1 MKSGIFIDGDNMNPK
16 YYSHVEDISKS
27 EGKNTIIVK
36 KVYGDFSEDNMKQW
50 KKTCLDYGLDA
61 VMAWREKSKNSSD
74 MRMVIDILQILHTN
88 NELDSFI
95 LVTGDV
101 DFKELCRY
109 IVSRNKK
116 IIGVSCFENSTS
128 HSLKNICSEFVVL
141 EHLYQLKHPTGSTEY
156 TPIDEITQ
164 QIQQILLDAGVQE
177 MDLGLVKRR
186 LLAMDKTF
194 HESNYGHKTFKD
206 LILSLSPKIE
216 LLQQDKVCNVSI
228 HQS

>member
-16 YYSHVEDISKS
+16 YYSHVEEISKS
-27 EGKNTIIVK
+27 GGKNTIIVK
-36 KVYGDFSEDNMKQW
+36 KVYGDFSEDNMRQW

-74 MRMVIDILQILHTN
+74 MKMVIDILQILHTE
-88 NELDSFI
+88 NELDSFTI
-95 LVTGDV
+95 VTGDV

-109 IVSRNKK
+109 IVAKNKK

-141 EHLYQLKHPTGSTEY
+141 EHLYELKHPTASTDY

-164 QIQQILLDAGVQE
+164 HIQQILLDAGVQQ

-186 LLAMDKTF
+186 LLAMNNTF

-216 LLQQDKVCNVSI
+216 LLQQDKVCNVCLN
-228 HQS
+228 QS